1 MYTLHD
7 TFNSYVI
14 SRHRCLFAA
23 VRARRKHARA
33 IRRRNGPNSYVTY
46 AIRDDDGD
54 AVNYYDLIATEQQ
67 LDMERR

>member
-33 IRRRNGPNSYVTY
+33 IRRRNGGNAYVTY
-46 AIRDDDGD
+46 AITDNADERVPSCEIET
-54 AVNYYDLIATEQQ
+54 AEHV

>member
-7 TFNSYVI
+7 TFNDYPI
-14 SRHRCLFAA
+14 SRHHTLLNAA
-23 VRARRKHARA
+23 RAKRKHARA
-33 IRRRNGPNSYVTY
+33 IRRRNGGNAYVSY
-46 AIRDDDGD
+46 AIRDNDGD

>member
-1 MYTLHD
+1 MFTLHD

-33 IRRRNGPNSYVTY
+33 IRRRNGGNAYVTY
-46 AIRDDDGD
+46 KITDDADERVPSCEIET
-54 AVNYYDLIATEQQ
+54 AEHM

>member
-7 TFNSYVI
+7 TFNTRPI
-14 SRHRCLFAA
+14 SHHRTLLAA

-46 AIRDDDGD
+46 AITDDADERVPSCEIET
-54 AVNYYDLIATEQQ
+54 AEHV

>member
-14 SRHRCLFAA
+14 SRHRCLVAA

-33 IRRRNGPNSYVTY
+33 VRQRNGGNAYVTY
-46 AIRDDDGD
+46 KITDDDGD
-54 AVNYYDLIATEQQ
+54 PVDYYDLIATEQQ

>member
-7 TFNSYVI
+7 TFNDHPI

-33 IRRRNGPNSYVTY
+33 VRRRNGPNSYVTY
-46 AIRDDDGD
+46 SITDDAGERVPSCEIETAED
-54 AVNYYDLIATEQQ
+54 V
-67 LDMERR
+67 LDMQRR

>member
-14 SRHRCLFAA
+14 SRHRCLVAA
-23 VRARRKHARA
+23 VRARRKHARD
-33 IRRRNGPNSYVTY
+33 IRRRNGDNSYVTY
-46 AIRDDDGD
+46 KITGGDGD